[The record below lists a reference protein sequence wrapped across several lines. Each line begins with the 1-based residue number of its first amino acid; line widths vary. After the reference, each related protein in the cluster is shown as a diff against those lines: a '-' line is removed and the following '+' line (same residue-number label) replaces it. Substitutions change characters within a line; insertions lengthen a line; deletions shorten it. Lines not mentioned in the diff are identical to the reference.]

1 MNFNISSWAIRNPV
15 PVVVLFTVLTVTGII
30 NFKKLPIN
38 SEPDMKYPAVNVT
51 VNLDG
56 ASPDELEKTVTIPV
70 EDALA
75 GMAGVRHTT
84 SVITEGASVTT
95 VEFTLETD
103 TDRAVNDV
111 RNTVSQIKDNLP
123 GDISFPVV
131 ERVDTEGGAL
141 GYYAV
146 QSPGLTQT
154 ELSRFIDEQITHAV
168 LSVSGV
174 QQVKRLGGEKQEI
187 RVELNASKL
196 EEYGV
201 SADQISRQI
210 AQTNV
215 NVPGGRLNIHGGQEM
230 SIRVLGSK
238 PDTESLGELPISLND
253 GRKIKLSECA
263 NIHDGHAEIRTRTFL
278 DGRETLGFQV
288 YRAKGFSD
296 TVVERGVSA
305 VIDEL
310 AAEYPDVRISRVYS
324 SVEVTE
330 ENYLTTC
337 STMIEGAV
345 LTVLVVWLFLQN
357 WRATLVSALALPLSI
372 LPVFSVLLYLDYT
385 LNSISLLAITLV
397 IGILVDDAIVEI
409 ENIEH
414 HAEKGKRPYRAA
426 LDGSGAI
433 SKAVIAITSCIV
445 AVFLPVSFIG
455 GMTGQYFRQFG
466 ITIAAAVISS
476 LMVARMVTPLMAAY
490 ILQPKKMNA
499 VADGA
504 EKARGR
510 LSSAVVTLY
519 ARVLSGCV
527 RFRKT
532 TLTCTLLFMT
542 VSLSSMLLVPTGF
555 LPKSD
560 TGIVQINIEL
570 QPGSNLNQTVDVL
583 RHIEKTARSFKETE
597 LVFATAGTDGVEKGE
612 VLVRLRPYGERDIS
626 QKEFEDMLQDELRL
640 IPDIRYMFRNELAE
654 RDVSVI
660 LNGTDSRILS
670 ETAFA
675 LKQQMSSMSSVRNVQ
690 VNEPLMRSELKV
702 VLRDD
707 EAAASGVTSQ
717 AVGTMLR
724 IATIGDTDS
733 NNAKF
738 NLNDRQIPIRVTLR
752 DADRNNPEILKHL
765 RVSALTGGSVRLDTV
780 ADISLG
786 SSVSSIQRYDR
797 KRRVAVEA
805 DMTPGEKIGSVLA
818 EVENLPIMKNLPQG
832 VSMPM
837 SGDSESMDE
846 MFSEFTFAMLTG
858 VLAVIMI
865 LALLFRDFF
874 QPFTIITAMPLSF
887 GGAAC
892 GLLLYDAALDM
903 SSVIGILMLMGI
915 VTKNSILLVDFII
928 EKRKAGSR
936 RYDSILSS
944 GKTRLRP
951 ILMTTAAMVLGMI
964 PALFTG
970 GAGASFRSQMAVA
983 VISGLICS
991 TFFSLITVPV
1001 IYTFA
1006 DDLKVWIV
1014 RKLSRLV
1021 TVTEEDKKLS

>member
-1 MNFNISSWAIRNPV
+1 MKFNISTWAICNPI
-15 PVVVLFTVLTVTGII
+15 PVVVLFLVLTVTGII
-30 NFKKLPIN
+30 NFHKIPIN

-56 ASPDELEKTVTIPV
+56 ASPDELEKSVTIPI

-84 SVITEGASVTT
+84 SVISEGSSVTT

-111 RNTVSQIKDNLP
+111 RNTISQIKDNLP

-131 ERVDTEGGAL
+131 DRMDTEGGAL
-141 GYYAV
+141 GYYV
-146 QSPGLTQT
+146 IMSPGLNQT
-154 ELSRFIDEQITHAV
+154 ELSRFIDEQVTHAI
-168 LSVSGV
+168 LGVSGV

-196 EEYGV
+196 EEYGI
-201 SADQISRQI
+201 SADQISRQL
-210 AQTNV
+210 AQTNA
-215 NVPGGRLNIHGGQEM
+215 NIPAGRLNIQSDMEM
-230 SIRVLGSK
+230 SIRVLGSQ
-238 PDTESLGELPISLND
+238 PDIISFGDLPISLGD

-263 NIHDGHAEIRTRTFL
+263 NIYDGHGEIRTRTFF

-296 TVVERGVSA
+296 TAVEQGVSA
-305 VIDEL
+305 AIEKL
-310 AAEYPDVRISRVYS
+310 ASEYPYVRIRRVYS

-337 STMIEGAV
+337 STMLEGAV

-357 WRATLVSALALPLSI
+357 WQATLVSALSLPLSI
-372 LPVFSVLLYLDYT
+372 FPVFSVLMYFDYT

-409 ENIEH
+409 ENIENH
-414 HAEKGKRPYRAA
+414 VQQGKRPYRAA
-426 LDGSGAI
+426 LDGSGSI
-433 SKAVIAITSCIV
+433 SKAVIAITFCIV

-476 LMVARMVTPLMAAY
+476 LLVARMVTPLMAAY
-490 ILQPKKMNA
+490 ILQPDKAKRCTDGRKKLRDPISSTILA
-499 VADGA
+499 IYS
-504 EKARGR
+504 RI
-510 LSSAVVTLY
+510 LSE
-519 ARVLSGCV
+519 CV
-527 RFRKT
+527 RYRKT
-532 TLTCTLLFMT
+532 TLICTLLFMA
-542 VSLSSMLLVPTGF
+542 VSLSSMMLIPTAF
-555 LPKSD
+555 LPKAD

-570 QPGSNLNQTVDVL
+570 QPGSSLEQTAQVL
-583 RHIEKTARSFKETE
+583 RNIEKIAHSFKETE
-597 LVFATAGTDGVEKGE
+597 LVFATAGVDGVEKGE
-612 VLVRLRPYGERDIS
+612 VLIRLKPYGQRAVS
-626 QKEFEDMLQDELRL
+626 QKEFEEIFHNELRM
-640 IPDIRYMFRNELAE
+640 IPDIRFMFRNELAE

-660 LNGTDSRILS
+660 LNGTDSQLLS
-670 ETAFA
+670 ETAA
-675 LKQQMSSMSSVRNVQ
+675 TLKQQMSSMNSVKNVQ
-690 VNEPLMRSELKV
+690 VSEPLMRPELNV
-702 VLRDD
+702 VLRSD
-707 EAAASGVTSQ
+707 EAARAGVTTQ

-724 IATIGDTDS
+724 IATIGDIDS

-752 DADRNNPEILKHL
+752 DSDRNNPEIIKHL
-765 RVSALTGGSVRLDTV
+765 RVSSLSGGTVRLDTV
-780 ADISLG
+780 ADITLG
-786 SSVSSIQRYDR
+786 SGISSIQRFDR

-805 DMTPGEKIGSVLA
+805 DMMPGEKIGAVLS
-818 EVENLPIMKNLPQG
+818 EIENLPVMKNLPQG
-832 VSMPM
+832 ISMPM
-837 SGDSESMDE
+837 SGDFESMDE

-858 VLAVIMI
+858 VLTVIMI
-865 LALLFRDFF
+865 LTLLFKDFF
-874 QPFTIITAMPLSF
+874 QPFTIITAMPLSL
-887 GGAAC
+887 GGASC
-892 GLLLYDAALDM
+892 GLLIYDAALDM
-903 SSVIGILMLMGI
+903 SSVIGLLMLMGI

-928 EKRKAGSR
+928 EKRKSGSR
-936 RYDSILSS
+936 RYDAILSS
-944 GKTRLRP
+944 GKKRLRP
-951 ILMTTAAMVLGMI
+951 ILMTTAAMVLGMV
-964 PALFTG
+964 PALFSS

-1006 DDLKVWIV
+1006 DDLKVWMG
-1014 RKLSRLV
+1014 RRLEGLI
-1021 TVTEEDKKLS
+1021 TVTDEDKKLL